1 MGKEKIFDVSRPQ
14 TSPTYER
21 TDQNITGLDQWGW
34 GDYGG
39 GGDWWEGTGTDP
51 ASVPDPIGGGGTYG
65 LASEGIDVDNPD
77 LAPLTGTSG
86 QEYWPTADPLGT
98 EAYGDIRS
106 AYGQPI
112 FDPMGTAER
121 DWKLDYNIGDTG
133 YSFAGANPYQEFPW
147 IEDGWQGEFKDGGTG
162 GTGGTDDDAAA
173 RAAAA
178 AAAAEAERARIAA
191 EEAERLRLARIAA
204 EEAAAARK
212 ANLFNTGE
220 ATDGFPAV
228 EVADIDPEVEG
239 MDVDVTNAPYPY
251 TLPQAQTVGNI
262 PVGDDPISNWFNSAL
277 LRMGQQGGRVPTDLE
292 AQTGNALSQI
302 LSAGGGGGALETPF
316 GEGMQSELE
325 DLITNYGAI
334 PADAQRA
341 AIDFEQ
347 ARSPLDAMRQAQLSQ
362 GQAALASRNILGQG
376 PELDFME
383 RLEERLAPAYSAA
396 GQRLITDQLDRAD
409 TRYQAAL
416 DAGGNLAEAQ
426 AQRREERLIPTL
438 QIASNQTES
447 QARNMLATV
456 QTWTDRQQMLGDLA
470 IRNLDQNI
478 DWNKFLANFGL
489 ERDQMLEMI
498 SSGRLDELA
507 TFLNSNLNALG
518 IIPQGMVP
526 YGIESS

>member
-1 MGKEKIFDVSRPQ
+1 MPTRPQ

-21 TDQNITGLDQWGW
+21 TNQNITGLDQWGW

-51 ASVPDPIGGGGTYG
+51 ASVPDPIGGGGTYS
-65 LASEGIDVDNPD
+65 LASEGIDVENPD

-106 AYGQPI
+106 AYGQPT

-147 IEDGWQGEFKDGGTG
+147 IEDGWQGEFDG
-162 GTGGTDDDAAA
+162 GTGGTDDDAALPV
-173 RAAAA
+173 RGHPSRL
-178 AAAAEAERARIAA
+178 AAEAE
-191 EEAERLRLARIAA
+191 
-204 EEAAAARK
+204 AARQ
-212 ANLFNTGE
+212 ANLFNTQGP
-220 ATDGFPAV
+220 ATGFPAV
-228 EVADIDPEVEG
+228 DVADIAPEVEG
-239 MDVDVTNAPYPY
+239 MDMDVTNAPYPY
-251 TLPQAQTVGNI
+251 TVPQTQTVGNI

-302 LSAGGGGGALETPF
+302 LEAGGGGGAQETPF
-316 GEGMQSELE
+316 GEGVQSELQN
-325 DLITNYGAI
+325 LIANYGAI
-334 PADAQRA
+334 PQDAQRA

-438 QIASNQTES
+438 QIASNQTAQ
-447 QARNMLATV
+447 QAQNMLATV

-470 IRNLDQNI
+470 IRNLDQNVE
-478 DWNKFLANFGL
+478 WNKFLANFGM
-489 ERDQMLEMI
+489 ERDQILDMI
-498 SSGRLDELA
+498 STGRLDELA
-507 TFLNSNLNALG
+507 TFLNSNLAALG
-518 IIPQGMVP
+518 ALAQGTVP

>member
-1 MGKEKIFDVSRPQ
+1 MPTRPQ
-14 TSPTYER
+14 TSPTY
-21 TDQNITGLDQWGW
+21 DHGSQNITGLDQWGW

-39 GGDWWEGTGTDP
+39 GEDWWEGTGTDP
-51 ASVPDPIGGGGTYG
+51 SSVPDAIGGWGDYSLGYGGTDPEGGGGPGLGPNALMPFNQEDLGGADSGLGGRFGEGSEYG
-65 LASEGIDVDNPD
+65 LD
-77 LAPLTGTSG
+77 
-86 QEYWPTADPLGT
+86 
-98 EAYGDIRS
+98 
-106 AYGQPI
+106 
-112 FDPMGTAER
+112 FDPMATANR
-121 DWKLDYNIGDTG
+121 GWRPTYGVTG
-133 YSFAGANPYQEFPW
+133 PGAEGYHISSETPYSGFPW
-147 IEDGWQGEFKDGGTG
+147 VPGGYEGEWDTDDGSRGG
-162 GTGGTDDDAAA
+162 DDDAAA

-178 AAAAEAERARIAA
+178 AEAERARLAA
-191 EEAERLRLARIAA
+191 EA
-204 EEAAAARK
+204 EAARQ
-212 ANLFNTGE
+212 ANLFNTQGP
-220 ATDGFPAV
+220 ATGFPAV
-228 EVADIDPEVEG
+228 DVADIAPEVEG
-239 MDVDVTNAPYPY
+239 MDMDVTNAPYPY
-251 TLPQAQTVGNI
+251 TVPQTQTVGNI

-302 LSAGGGGGALETPF
+302 LEAGGGGGAQETPF
-316 GEGMQSELE
+316 GEGVQSELQN
-325 DLITNYGAI
+325 LIANYGAI
-334 PADAQRA
+334 PQDAQRA

-438 QIASNQTES
+438 QIASNQTAQ
-447 QARNMLATV
+447 QAQNMLATV

-470 IRNLDQNI
+470 IRNLDQNVE
-478 DWNKFLANFGL
+478 WNKFLANFGM
-489 ERDQMLEMI
+489 ERDQILDMI
-498 SSGRLDELA
+498 STGRLDELA
-507 TFLNSNLNALG
+507 TFLNSNLAALG
-518 IIPQGMVP
+518 ALAQGTVP